1 VLWSVMGNAMFPE
14 EMRITRGNDGIAGEK
29 PSMTVIGMKAVT
41 LPWVMTK
48 NDLGSESTYVAG
60 NFATEFAGVI
70 EISVDLVHE
79 NDLTLGSQSSRRF
92 ALLNL
97 SLSDESRDVGIRIPC
112 SFRPIS
118 EY

>member
-1 VLWSVMGNAMFPE
+1 MSNVMFFE
-14 EMRITRGNDGIAGEK
+14 EMRIARGDDGITGEK

-41 LPWVMTK
+41 LPRVMAK
-48 NDLGSESTYVAG
+48 NDLGAKSTYVAG
-60 NFATEFAGVI
+60 NFATEFSGVI

-79 NDLTLGSQSSRRF
+79 NDFTLGSQSSRCF
-92 ALLNL
+92 SLLNL
-97 SLSDESRDVGIRIPC
+97 SLSDEGCDVGIRIPC